1 MYKLSKTVRYES
13 LLPIVC
19 FNVIDINVKTWLSCN
34 TFHLQRRC
42 TYILDITQRMKM
54 QWRYK
59 NTRYTI
65 QPSIHILTG
74 GQLGSAGG
82 MLPWKGTWW
91 GVRFEHPGLGVP
103 DEHDDE
109 GEVGTACKLH
119 KTYKRHMG
127 NVTQGYTAGYLMTE
141 LTLAQNKQ
149 VVWTIINKAEHKLF
163 KSFSQQEFTTKRGW
177 GLVFLLI
184 NWIRSGTTFQTR
196 APRGRVWESTETPWR
211 DEPAVEGNWYI
222 R

>member
-1 MYKLSKTVRYES
+1 MQHISPSTQV
-13 LLPIVC
+13 
-19 FNVIDINVKTWLSCN
+19 
-34 TFHLQRRC
+34 
-42 TYILDITQRMKM
+42 YIHSWYYTKDEDAMTIQK
-54 QWRYK
+54 YD
-59 NTRYTI
+59 TRYTI